1 MEGGAMKDTA
11 KPQGKVESGRS
22 AYRRIW
28 WMRFWLPLIALI
40 AWWYFAITVGP
51 AYHLAKEGVVVSGE
65 VTQRNTSRRTD
76 YNTVRFTTPDGRPV
90 ETTVAPKTCGLKH
103 PGDPVEVRYLP
114 SDPYTAQDACDSA
127 RNRVS
132 WGGLLL
138 AVATTALSGQAWRLW
153 LRHRKT
159 GQLPAAYRF

>member
-1 MEGGAMKDTA
+1 MKDTE
-11 KPQGKVESGRS
+11 KSQGKSESGQS

-28 WMRFWLPLIALI
+28 WMRFWSPLIALI

-65 VTQRNTSRRTD
+65 VTKRDTSRRTD
-76 YNTVRFTTPDGRPV
+76 YITVRFTTSAGRQV
-90 ETTVAPKTCGLKH
+90 ETTTAPKTCGLKH
-103 PGDPVEVRYLP
+103 PGDPVKVRYVP
-114 SDPYTAQDACDSA
+114 ADPYTAQDACDSA

-138 AVATTALSGQAWRLW
+138 ALAITAVSVQTWRLW
-153 LRHRKT
+153 LRHRKA
-159 GQLPAAYRF
+159 GQLPPAYRF